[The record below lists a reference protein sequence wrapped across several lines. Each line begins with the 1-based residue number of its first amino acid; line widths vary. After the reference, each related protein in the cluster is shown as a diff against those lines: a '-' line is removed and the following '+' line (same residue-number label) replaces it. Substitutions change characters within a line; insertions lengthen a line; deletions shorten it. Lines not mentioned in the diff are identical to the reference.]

1 VTALAGRTGAR
12 TLGVEGFLRG
22 LAPGERV
29 FLQGAAGEPVALM
42 EALAGGLD
50 PGLSIT
56 ANFVPGINPLRWD
69 GLNARTRFSSVFMQP
84 GLGAAEAEGRFRH
97 VPVSYAGFVKLLREE
112 LAFDVAVVQVSPPDA
127 RGMASLGPAAEF
139 APLAMTKARRI
150 AAFVNPRLPALP
162 GSPSIALDRCDLV
175 VEADAPLRE
184 YLVGEPSAEAQT
196 IAAHVARFVPD
207 GAALQ
212 LGLGKVP
219 DALYP
224 LIAGRRGLRLQSG
237 MLSDG
242 VMLLADRGC
251 LAPDHPHVA
260 CVHVGSRAYYA
271 WLAGPRDILTRGC
284 EETHDVAR
292 LSAVDGLVAV
302 NTALEVDLL
311 GQANLETAGG
321 RQVSGVGGAPDYA
334 RAARL
339 SRGGV
344 SIIAL
349 PASYGGGRGS
359 RIVARLGGPVSIP
372 RHDIDVVVTEYGAAD
387 LRGASTEERARRIAA
402 VAAPQH
408 RAALEAGLD
417 ELCNAP
423 RGPTP

>member
-12 TLGVEGFLRG
+12 PLDVERFVGA
-22 LAPGERV
+22 LAPGDRV
-29 FLQGAAGEPVALM
+29 FLQGAAGEPVALTD
-42 EALAGGLD
+42 ALCGGGD

-69 GLNARTRFSSVFMQP
+69 GLNARTGLSSVFMQP
-84 GLGAAEAEGRFRH
+84 GLGAAEAGGRFRH
-97 VPVSYAGFVKLLREE
+97 LPVSYAGFVKLLREE
-112 LAFDVAVVQVSPPDA
+112 LAFDIAAVQVAPPDA
-127 RGMASLGPAAEF
+127 RGMASLGPSAEF
-139 APLAMTKARRI
+139 ALLAMTKARRV

-162 GSPSIALDRCDLV
+162 GSPSVPLDRCDLV

-184 YLVGEPSAEAQT
+184 YRVGDPSAEAQA

-219 DALYP
+219 DAIYP
-224 LIAGRRGLRLQSG
+224 LLAGRRGLRLQSG

-242 VMLLADRGC
+242 VMLLAGRGC
-251 LAPDHPHVA
+251 LAADYPHAA
-260 CVHVGSRAYYA
+260 CVHVGSLAYYA
-271 WLAGPRDILTRGC
+271 WLAGRPDITTRGC

-292 LSAVDGLVAV
+292 LAGVDGLVAV
-302 NTALEVDLL
+302 NTALEVDLF

-321 RQVSGVGGAPDYA
+321 RQVSGVGGAPDFA

-349 PASYGGGRGS
+349 PATHGGGRGS
-359 RIVARLGGPVSIP
+359 RIVARLGGPVSIA
-372 RHDIDVVVTEYGAAD
+372 RHDVDVVITEYGAAD
-387 LRGASTEERARRIAA
+387 LRGASAEERARRLAG

-408 RAALEAGLD
+408 RAALAASLD
-417 ELCNAP
+417 ELPPAP
-423 RGPTP
+423 RDQAP